1 MRYYNIPI
9 FLPELACPYRCVYC
23 NQFSITGKQHFVD
36 SEDVKHIIDRH
47 LSTFVEDERFVEV
60 AFFGGNFTGL
70 PESMQDKYL
79 EAVQPYLDAGLV
91 DGLRCSTRPDYIS
104 SQRVRTLKRYGML
117 NIELGAQTTDDE
129 VLRLCGRGHTFKDI
143 EEASAMILAENV
155 TLGLQMMLGLPGD
168 TFEKDMNTASDI
180 VRLGVSETR
189 IYPCVVVKDTVLE
202 QMYLDGRYVPLTLQE
217 AVGQTATLL
226 SYFDDNSVKVLRMG
240 LHASEELD
248 GAALVAG
255 PYHHNFAEMVHG
267 ELWARR
273 LNNIKEDTEHLI
285 IKVPSAQLNHAI
297 GWKAANKE
305 MLQQRYKK
313 VVFKTDDTLQNDS
326 FVVNKKPDVIIIA
339 DARMPVEARRKLKT
353 MGEVLWMKG
362 GKEAYKSISGH
373 PDIFF
378 FCKDERNCKTVI
390 YAPDAPS
397 HIVQTLDKFKVSLK
411 KGDKPVGKKYPYTAL
426 YNAVGIGDTLIHNTR
441 YSDASLLTFGREIC
455 VNQGYTRCNL
465 LALNDKAFIT
475 SDKGIQKKLEE
486 YGCDVLYIA
495 PEQIRL
501 EGHDH
506 GFFPGC
512 CGLTGNKVVVCG
524 STRNIPEKES
534 LDAFLQKYGMIM
546 MELYEGELIDVGSIF
561 FIS

>member
-180 VRLGVSETR
+180 VRLGASETR

-217 AVGQTATLL
+217 AVG
-226 SYFDDNSVKVLRMG
+226 
-240 LHASEELD
+240 
-248 GAALVAG
+248 
-255 PYHHNFAEMVHG
+255 
-267 ELWARR
+267 
-273 LNNIKEDTEHLI
+273 
-285 IKVPSAQLNHAI
+285 
-297 GWKAANKE
+297 
-305 MLQQRYKK
+305 
-313 VVFKTDDTLQNDS
+313 
-326 FVVNKKPDVIIIA
+326 
-339 DARMPVEARRKLKT
+339 
-353 MGEVLWMKG
+353 
-362 GKEAYKSISGH
+362 
-373 PDIFF
+373 
-378 FCKDERNCKTVI
+378 
-390 YAPDAPS
+390 
-397 HIVQTLDKFKVSLK
+397 
-411 KGDKPVGKKYPYTAL
+411 
-426 YNAVGIGDTLIHNTR
+426 
-441 YSDASLLTFGREIC
+441 
-455 VNQGYTRCNL
+455 
-465 LALNDKAFIT
+465 
-475 SDKGIQKKLEE
+475 
-486 YGCDVLYIA
+486 
-495 PEQIRL
+495 
-501 EGHDH
+501 
-506 GFFPGC
+506 
-512 CGLTGNKVVVCG
+512 
-524 STRNIPEKES
+524 
-534 LDAFLQKYGMIM
+534 
-546 MELYEGELIDVGSIF
+546 
-561 FIS
+561 